1 MKLIIQGT
9 LPNLNQYVLACRSN
23 KFAGSKMKKDTEAL
37 ITLYIKTQLKTQIKG
52 SVNLS
57 FKWYEPNKRRDLDN
71 IAFAKKFIL
80 DALVKNGI
88 LENDN
93 WQYVKGF
100 TDEFFIDKENP
111 RVEVEINEVEL

>member
-1 MKLIIQGT
+1 MKLVIQGT
-9 LPNLNQYVLACRSN
+9 LPSLNQYIYACRNN
-23 KFAGSKMKKDTEAL
+23 KYAGSKMKKEIENK
-37 ITLYIKTQLKTQIKG
+37 ITLFIKTQLKTQIKG
-52 SVNLS
+52 SVKLS
-57 FKWYEPNKRRDLDN
+57 FRWYEPNRRRDLDN
-71 IAFAKKFIL
+71 IAMSKKFIL

-93 WQYVKGF
+93 WQHVQGF